1 MKRNITVAKNLY
13 QLRLSKDVLNDPGV
27 MFDEG
32 VNFMEATLLAKLAT
46 YFKFHFKSHNPNR
59 ETYND
64 ILEYLEKEGIIDH
77 TSKIGYLRCLYLK
90 NFWKSDVRYE

>member
-1 MKRNITVAKNLY
+1 MKTNVTEAKNLY
-13 QLRLSKDVLNDPGV
+13 QFQLSKDVLNDPGR

-46 YFKFHFKSHNPNR
+46 YFKSHFKSHNSNR

-64 ILEYLEKEGIIDH
+64 ILE
-77 TSKIGYLRCLYLK
+77 
-90 NFWKSDVRYE
+90 V